1 MKSIVIKEAP
11 EVVNEIE
18 MLLSLPELVYE
29 ELNKKLVCFILEED
43 DLIASHSNAFPD
55 EAVMN
60 ILVYI
65 ENNKA
70 HIDYRLYAADGEE
83 IEGRPKDTYAGMYS
97 IVYKGITY
105 VCAIEKDSM

>member
-1 MKSIVIKEAP
+1 MKSILIKEAP

-18 MLLSLPELVYE
+18 MLLSLPELDYE

-60 ILVYI
+60 IVVYI
-65 ENNKA
+65 ENNKV

-83 IEGRPKDTYAGMYS
+83 IEGKPLLTTYVGSYT
-97 IVYKGITY
+97 INYKGNRYECI
-105 VCAIEKDSM
+105 IEKE